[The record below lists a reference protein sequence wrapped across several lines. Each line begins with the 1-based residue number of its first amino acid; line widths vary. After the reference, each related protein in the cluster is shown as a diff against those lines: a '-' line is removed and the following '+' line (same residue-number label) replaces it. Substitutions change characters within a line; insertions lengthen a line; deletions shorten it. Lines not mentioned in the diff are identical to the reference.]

1 MNYNFSLR
9 EIDGKFFYQEENRS
23 NIFEN
28 AKDAERFFN
37 DIYPRIL
44 KPSIRAFLLLAKV
57 FKYKD
62 GIFYFSYKD
71 VENIEDD
78 SKFKIF
84 KPSFMEHDFKSVCNL
99 NYNYDVPMNSGY
111 SNENFREAVTKYDDL
126 YFKKD
131 KILIR

>member
-9 EIDGKFFYQEENRS
+9 EVEGRYYYQEENRS

-28 AKDAERFFN
+28 VKSAECFFN

-57 FKYKD
+57 FKFKD
-62 GIFYFSYKD
+62 GIFYFSYKG

-78 SKFKIF
+78 TKFKIF
-84 KPSFMEHDFKSVCNL
+84 KPSFMEYDFNSICNL
-99 NYNYDVPMNSGY
+99 NCNYDVPMNSRY
-111 SNENFREAVTKYDDL
+111 SNENFRETITKYDDL